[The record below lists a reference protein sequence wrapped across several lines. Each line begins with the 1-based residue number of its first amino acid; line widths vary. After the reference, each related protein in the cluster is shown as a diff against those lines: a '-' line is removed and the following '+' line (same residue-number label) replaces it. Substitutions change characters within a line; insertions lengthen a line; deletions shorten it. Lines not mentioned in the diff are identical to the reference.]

1 MKRAEREAWRNVSSA
16 EKIRAV
22 TEITTALYAMKG
34 SMPDFAEP
42 GNFAWAHPVMV
53 DILSSISGV
62 DFDQAW
68 QRRVEFAVDSDLNAS
83 FISREDLVVEGR
95 LCGFVKVTVDSRQL
109 LARGGCPIGTLC
121 TELHKEDDALA
132 KHSTVLFS
140 ELLKWFETQFR
151 ALGAKADAHG
161 LAVHLLSA
169 LQGIAVLA
177 HTLRDPKIVIG
188 EAERLQGWIQ

>member
-83 FISREDLVVEGR
+83 FISREDLVVAKLAAGR
-95 LCGFVKVTVDSRQL
+95 PQDP
-109 LARGGCPIGTLC
+109 A
-121 TELHKEDDALA
+121 DAA
-132 KHSTVLFS
+132 
-140 ELLKWFETQFR
+140 
-151 ALGAKADAHG
+151 ALGAELEGGAA
-161 LAVHLLSA
+161 ASA
-169 LQGIAVLA
+169 
-177 HTLRDPKIVIG
+177 
-188 EAERLQGWIQ
+188 